1 MYIFSVKSI
10 ETFHCHTRKS
20 LTHYF
25 MMHVHS
31 VAPEGRRLAEHLV
44 ACFAASS
51 DPIADAG
58 ECLTSAVLWLQ
69 SLKLRW
75 HGAEEHAL
83 SGSSLI
89 SIGSPTFGN
98 LSLGVNSSVNM
109 LLQPQYASGMVPG
122 VLMGMGNP
130 LPRPNSSVSIS
141 SNTRTLL
148 RASLKWED
156 YKDRPSDFLKVSSIS
171 SLSFSHSASHKKKV

>member
-1 MYIFSVKSI
+1 MYVFSVKN
-10 ETFHCHTRKS
+10 EEMFHCHTGKS
-20 LTHYF
+20 QTHYF
-25 MMHVHS
+25 MMYVHS

-69 SLKLRW
+69 SMKLRW

-122 VLMGMGNP
+122 VLMGNP

-156 YKDRPSDFLKVSSIS
+156 YKDRPSDFLKVCSIS
-171 SLSFSHSASHKKKV
+171 SLSCSYFAS